1 VNIWGADHHGY
12 IPRVQAVIQAFGHL
26 RDSLHVLLVQLV
38 SILRHGQPVPMS
50 KRAGNFVTLRDVVQD
65 VGADAAR
72 YIFLTRKTDSHLDF
86 DLDIAKEQSWE
97 NPVYYVQYAHARIAS
112 VFREVETRNIPVP
125 GRDMVKIDL
134 LDVEEEQNII
144 KALAK
149 YPEMIEEAALAYEP
163 HRITFYLQDL
173 AGLLHNYYFKHRI
186 ITGDLART
194 GARLFLM
201 KQVKTV
207 IQSALKILGV
217 NAPERM

>member
-1 VNIWGADHHGY
+1 
-12 IPRVQAVIQAFGHL
+12 
-26 RDSLHVLLVQLV
+26 
-38 SILRHGQPVPMS
+38 MS

-86 DLDIAKEQSWE
+86 DLDIAKEQSRE

-125 GRDMVKIDL
+125 GRDTVKIDL

-186 ITGDLART
+186 ITEDLART

-217 NAPERM
+217 TVPERM